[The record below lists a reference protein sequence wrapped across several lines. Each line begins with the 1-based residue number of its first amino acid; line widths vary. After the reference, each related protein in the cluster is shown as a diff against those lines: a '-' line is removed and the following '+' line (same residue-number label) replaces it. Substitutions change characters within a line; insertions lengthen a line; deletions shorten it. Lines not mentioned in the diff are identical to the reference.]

1 MILRG
6 GRILTSNGAAA
17 SAIVV
22 RGDRIVYLGDDDG
35 ATRLGPAEEVIE
47 LDGRLVTPAFVDA
60 HLHAIQTGQ
69 MMTGIDLHG
78 VASGTELLDRVAAYA
93 RSHPAARV
101 MVGQG
106 WDERGWAGSR
116 PPTRPELD
124 RAAGGRAVYLARVD
138 VHSALVSSALL
149 AELPDVTHAAGYAD
163 DGWLTREAHHQCRG
177 RMDRLFTDQERRAC
191 ARAALIEA
199 ARLGVATV
207 HELGGPHLG
216 PLADLTRVREVGAEL
231 GLNVVTY
238 WGELA
243 EPASIARAR
252 SVGAAGLAGDL
263 CIDGAIGSRTAAL
276 CAPYADDDSR
286 GARYL
291 SDAEIADHVVA
302 TAEAGLQAGFHC
314 IGDDAVAAAVAGFRR
329 AAAALGPERIV
340 AGRHR
345 LEHLEMVSP
354 ADIATLA
361 ELGVAASVQPGFDA
375 AWGGPGEL
383 YGARLGPGRAS
394 GMNPY
399 GSLHRAGV
407 PLAFGTDAPVTPV
420 AGWATVR
427 HAVQHWRADERLRVD
442 VAFAAATLG
451 AHRAGRT
458 DDSGTLRPGARAD
471 LAVWTLDPSTGVEP
485 GSGLPSLAPADP
497 LPTCGLTMA
506 AGRVVFADAVSGLG

>member
-6 GRILTSNGAAA
+6 GRILTADGTAA
-17 SAIVV
+17 SAVVV
-22 RGDRIVYLGDDDG
+22 RGDRIVYVGDDD
-35 ATRLGPAEEVIE
+35 AASRLGAGDRVVE
-47 LDGRLVTPAFVDA
+47 LAGRLVTPAFVDA

-69 MMTGIDLHG
+69 MMTGLDLHQLT
-78 VASGTELLDRVAAYA
+78 SRTELLDRVAAYA
-93 RSHPAARV
+93 RAHPAARV
-101 MVGQG
+101 ILGQG
-106 WDERGWAGSR
+106 WDERGWADPR
-116 PPTRPELD
+116 PPTRAELD
-124 RAAGGRAVYLARVD
+124 RAAGARAVYLARVD
-138 VHSALVSSALL
+138 VHSAVVSTALL
-149 AELPDVTHAAGYAD
+149 AELPDVTSAAGYTA

-177 RMDRLFTDQERRAC
+177 QMDRLFTDQERRA
-191 ARAALIEA
+191 AGRAALLEA
-199 ARLGVATV
+199 GRQGVATV

-216 PLADLTRVREVGAEL
+216 PLADLTRVTEVGAEL

-243 EPASIARAR
+243 DLGSIARAR

-276 CAPYADDDSR
+276 CAPYADAGSR

-291 SDAEIADHVVA
+291 SDDEIADHVVA
-302 TAEAGLQAGFHC
+302 TSEAGLQAGFHC
-314 IGDDAVAAAVAGFRR
+314 IGDDAVAAAVDGFRR
-329 AAAALGPERIV
+329 AAAVLGPERIA

-345 LEHLEMVSP
+345 LEHVEMVSP
-354 ADIATLA
+354 ADFATLA

-383 YGARLGPGRAS
+383 YAARLGEDRAS

-407 PLAFGTDAPVTPV
+407 LLAFGTDAPVTPV

-427 HAVQHWRADERLRVD
+427 HAVRHWRADERLPVE
-442 VAFAAATLG
+442 VAFAAATVG

-458 DDSGTLRPGARAD
+458 DDSGRLAPGMRAD
-471 LAVWTLDPSTGVEP
+471 LAVWTVDAAGLAR
-485 GSGLPSLAPADP
+485 GSGLPGLEPADP
-497 LPTCGLTMA
+497 LPTCVLTMA
-506 AGRVVFADAVSGLG
+506 AGRVVFADPVSGLG